1 MVCVP
6 RHDVLVH
13 YLGPELCQ
21 RAAAAEIAMPIEIGL
36 AIDDCHYQLSL
47 YGRRAKLTSGKI
59 GENNLVCSRK
69 TWVRLLLGSV
79 DASSALLAEKLTA
92 STSSAR
98 RYAEVL
104 FPAVPLWHSPWADLP
119 IG

>member
-1 MVCVP
+1 
-6 RHDVLVH
+6 
-13 YLGPELCQ
+13 LGDNSPV
-21 RAAAAEIAMPIEIGL
+21 
-36 AIDDCHYQLSL
+36 SL
-47 YGRRAKLTSGKI
+47 DSRQGRPDGVVKEADLLGKPW
-59 GENNLVCSRK
+59 R
-69 TWVRLLLGSV
+69 WRLLLGSV